1 MADLI
6 SIITI
11 VLASIGA
18 ATILLRAIAPLTK
31 TNIDN
36 KILKVF
42 EWLLEN
48 ISLDSK
54 SKIVTLFKEKNI
66 LKIPLKR

>member
-1 MADLI
+1 MSLT

-18 ATILLRAIAPLTK
+18 ATILLRVIAPLTK

-36 KILKVF
+36 KVLKVL

-48 ISLDSK
+48 ISIDSQ
-54 SKIVTLFKEKNI
+54 SKIVTVFKGKNI